1 MKGEDMRGFI
11 LDNVTV
17 ASRQIRLLDAIS
29 ARIPARGCTAIVG
42 PSGAGKTTLLRLL
55 NRLCEPTHGRVLLD
69 GVAVAELDVLALRR
83 RVGLVAQ
90 NPTLLTDRVADEL
103 RVGTP
108 ELPAARQAALL
119 KRVGL
124 PTGIAEQRTSELSGG
139 EAQRVCLARALAVA
153 PQVLVLDEPTSALDG
168 LNAALIADLARA
180 HITSGGTV
188 VLASHDLTVI
198 GRIADTVLAL
208 DHGRLTE
215 AGPAE
220 SIEYLRAGS

>member
-1 MKGEDMRGFI
+1 MRGFI

-55 NRLCEPTHGRVLLD
+55 NRLTEPTHGRVLLD
-69 GVAVAELDVLALRR
+69 GVPVAELDVLALRR

-90 NPTLLTDRVADEL
+90 HPTLLTDRVADEL

-124 PTGIAEQRTSELSGG
+124 PTGIAEQRTRELSGG

-180 HITSGGTV
+180 HINSGGTV

-208 DHGRLTE
+208 DRGRLTE
-215 AGPAE
+215 AGPAD
-220 SIEYLRAGS
+220 SIDYLRAGS